1 MRLRA
6 PVALLEV
13 VAFLC
18 ACASCAPIAEL
29 QPEQPARVRIGDLAA
44 SHVDSDRQYA
54 VGSAGN
60 SIRLIK
66 RVEERGAT
74 VYVYRAVAPGHH
86 TLVVTPRDPGPD
98 GCVSC
103 VTVHYF
109 TTVVH

>member
-66 RVEERGAT
+66 RAEEGERPFTFTELSLLAT
-74 VYVYRAVAPGHH
+74 TH
-86 TLVVTPRDPGPD
+86 
-98 GCVSC
+98 SS
-103 VTVHYF
+103 
-109 TTVVH
+109 